1 MPCNLAVSITK
12 GAVDNAAVAAL
23 VDHELIQQAV
33 AAVAS
38 DSGLTLVGSPY
49 INSMGTISL
58 TVAADRWTQYTI
70 IVTKA
75 LAVTTR
81 GESYAMSEQITDSVA
96 QLLNALAQNKLSQI
110 ILNELAAIGGKNG
123 TVEAVQAEDEGVVV
137 RANLLTVTL

>member
-49 INSMGTISL
+49 INGMGTISL
-58 TVAADRWTQYTI
+58 TVAADRWTQYTV

-123 TVEAVQAEDEGVVV
+123 SVESVSAEDEGVVV
-137 RANLLTVTL
+137 RANLITVSL